1 MRFFSSSKSL
11 LIITALC
18 FSTQFSSAQSSEPA
32 IASLLKVE
40 GAVEAVTA
48 KSPKGRRGINGML
61 LFSGDKINTAENSKA
76 TIEYR
81 DGSRVRLFQNSQ
93 LVLNFAEEQATS
105 KRTFKY
111 QLSLNKGSLR
121 GRFLKRL
128 QRTRIRTPTAQIGV
142 KGTTVRIRDN
152 NNRATVSLTEGQVEV
167 SNLSSKTLLN
177 PGQWL
182 PDFGRAED
190 LTEKISPLPN
200 ILHLKTFD
208 YELDF
213 RDGKSKQLKFSVQL
227 QHGISAKTV
236 ARSGL
241 VVFESDY
248 YRIRLPKRFML
259 DKKGFARVLVGID
272 PPRLSEPGFKGLIT
286 IRAFMDQDGF
296 DDVAEGSL
304 VLKILNADKKR
315 TLLINPEGNVTE
327 KNN

>member
-1 MRFFSSSKSL
+1 MRFFCSSKSL
-11 LIITALC
+11 LIIAAFC
-18 FSTQFSSAQSSEPA
+18 FSNKFSSAQISEPA
-32 IASLLKVE
+32 IATLLQAE
-40 GAVEAVTA
+40 GAVEVVTA

-61 LFSGDKINTAENSKA
+61 LYAEDKISTAGNSKA

-93 LVLNFAEEQATS
+93 LTLNLSEEQAAN
-105 KRTFKY
+105 KRTFKF
-111 QLSLNKGSLR
+111 QLSLKKGTLR
-121 GRFLKRL
+121 GRFLKGL
-128 QRTRIRTPTAQIGV
+128 HRTRIRTPTAQIGV
-142 KGTTVRIRDN
+142 KGTTVRIKDN

-167 SNLSSKTLLN
+167 SNLSSKTILN

-182 PDFGRAED
+182 PDFGRTED
-190 LTEKISPLPN
+190 LTEKVAPLPK

-227 QHGISAKTV
+227 QHGISAKTD

-304 VLKILNADKKR
+304 VLKILNADEKR
-315 TLLINPEGNVTE
+315 TLLINPEGSVTE